1 MGYTGGTLSAGV
13 ITSAQVNAV
22 TKEIERVINGGIES
36 TDLKSSAWVESTH
49 IRPPRFFGAPAPRV
63 EFASGDV
70 HFREGFGSDKA
81 FIAFH
86 RSSEEDAE
94 DWRPIEGLA
103 TTVHV
108 SPSVPTQDISC
119 NIAASFFAQEIDG
132 NDTTVN
138 SDITQ
143 EKFQLCDFAL
153 FIIRGDTE
161 PSFVNGS
168 KRWLY
173 RKNSKC
179 RIGTKNHNILTK
191 VDLVEGV
198 NHIYVALRMSS
209 KQENRGR
216 VHVGRRSLVVDVRYL

>member
-13 ITSAQVNAV
+13 ITAANVNTV
-22 TKEIERVINGGIES
+22 TKEIERVVNGGIES
-36 TDLKSSAWVESTH
+36 SDLKSSAWVDSTH

-70 HFREGFGSDKA
+70 HYREGFGQDKA
-81 FIAFH
+81 FISYH
-86 RSSEEDAE
+86 RSSEADAE

-108 SPSVPTQDISC
+108 SPSIPTQDVTC
-119 NIAASFFAQEIDG
+119 NIFASFFAQELDG
-132 NDTTVN
+132 NDATVGTA
-138 SDITQ
+138 ITQ

-153 FIIRGDTE
+153 FIVRGDTD
-161 PSFVNGS
+161 PSYIQGT

-173 RKNSKC
+173 RKHSGC
-179 RIGTKNHNILTK
+179 RIGTKNHNIITQ

-209 KQENRGR
+209 TQANRGR
-216 VHVGRRSLVVDVRYL
+216 AHVGRRSLVVDVRYL